1 MTTEPGTGRGE
12 GGGELTRRRLLQGS
26 LAAGVAGATLSTGAA
41 ALIEKASA
49 VTAGPNAAL
58 GDIEHVVF
66 LMQENRSFDHYF
78 GTLSG
83 VRGFSDST
91 PVFDQ
96 FGYRPGVGPDPT
108 GYVQPFH
115 LLSNPPLTDG
125 QTTNDITHNWAPQHQ
140 SWNGGAMNGFVTSHL
155 AADGVKNGLVTMG
168 YFNRADLAFYYALA
182 DAFTICDGYHCSV
195 FGPTDPNRVM
205 SISASIDPAG
215 THGGPVVETLV
226 ANRQAY
232 YGKFTWETM
241 PERLSAAGVSWK
253 VYNDPTGLLE
263 LSPFP
268 YFKAYTQPFSL
279 ASLELTNRALVPN
292 YPVSFDLDVA
302 TGQLPAVSWIIPP
315 LISCEHPAAPPEWG
329 EYLVSQV
336 LSTLVANPAV
346 WAKTVVFVIYD
357 ENGGFFDHVT
367 PPTPPA
373 GTAGEEITVN
383 LLPASVGGIAG
394 PVGLGFRV
402 PCLVLS
408 PFSRGGYVCSD
419 TFDHTSLLR
428 FLETRFGVEV
438 PNLTPW
444 RRSVTGDMTAALGL
458 SRPPNTSVPTLPP
471 TSLVGDTSTV
481 EQAVINALA
490 GTADVGVPY
499 PPPTANVMPTQET
512 TPARPHTPT

>member
-1 MTTEPGTGRGE
+1 MTESETGRPE
-12 GGGELTRRRLLQGS
+12 RNELTRRRLLKGS

-49 VTAGPNAAL
+49 ATAGPNATL

-83 VRGFSDST
+83 VRGFSDRS
-91 PVFDQ
+91 PVFNQ
-96 FGYRPGVGPDPT
+96 FGYRPGKGPDPT
-108 GYVQPFH
+108 GSTEPFH
-115 LLSNPPLTDG
+115 LLSNPPVADG

-140 SWNGGAMNGFVTSHL
+140 SWNGGAMDGFVTSHL

-168 YFNRADLAFYYALA
+168 YFNRGDLAFYYALA

-279 ASLELTNRALVPN
+279 AGLELTNRALVPN
-292 YPVSFDLDVA
+292 YPVSFDIDVA

-373 GTAGEEITVN
+373 GTTGEEITVN
-383 LLPASVGGIAG
+383 PLPASVGGIAG

-408 PFSRGGYVCSD
+408 PLSRGGYVCSD

-458 SRPPNTSVPTLPP
+458 SRPADTSVPRLPP

-481 EQAVINALA
+481 EQGVINALA

-499 PPPTANVMPTQET
+499 PPPTVNAMPSQET
-512 TPARPHTPT
+512 TPARPHTPS